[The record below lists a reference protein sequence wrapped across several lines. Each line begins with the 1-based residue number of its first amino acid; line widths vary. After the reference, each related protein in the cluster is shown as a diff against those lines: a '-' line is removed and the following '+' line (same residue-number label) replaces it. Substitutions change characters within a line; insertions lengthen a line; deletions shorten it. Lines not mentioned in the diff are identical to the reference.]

1 MRLKVNFIQH
11 YKGITERFIDDN
23 TINPNEIAL
32 YHALF
37 SIWNQLGFQDE
48 FTIYRDQL
56 KIMAGIS
63 SNNTYSKTLQSL
75 HNKGYIKYTPSQN
88 WHKGSKVM
96 LLKIDTNGDTND
108 DTNDDTIADTND
120 DTNGGQH
127 AIPMVIPMV
136 IPMDDTYHKHINKE
150 TLNPETLKTPSNL
163 QTPKE
168 DGLGNG
174 IYFCKDGR
182 TFDLNNINYSKW
194 RDNDGFEFLQSIGK
208 IVGLKGTNL
217 PGLHDAVK
225 HLIETDHKIG
235 DLKKFFITMLTNHLK
250 DCGL

>member
-1 MRLKVNFIQH
+1 MRQKVNFIQH

-108 DTNDDTIADTND
+108 DTNGDTIADTND

-127 AIPMVIPMV
+127 AIPMVIPM
-136 IPMDDTYHKHINKE
+136 DDTYHKHINKE
-150 TLNPETLKTPSNL
+150 TSNPETLKTPSNP

-168 DGLGNG
+168 DESGNG

-182 TFDLNNINYSKW
+182 QLDLNNIKSSKW
-194 RDNDGFEFLQSIGK
+194 KDNDGFEFLKSIGQ
-208 IVGLKGTNL
+208 IVGLNGTDL
-217 PGLHDAVK
+217 PGFHDAVK

-235 DLKKFFITMLTNHLK
+235 DHKKFFIKMLTNHLK

>member
-1 MRLKVNFIQH
+1 MRQKVNFIQH

-108 DTNDDTIADTND
+108 DTNGDTIADTND

-127 AIPMVIPMV
+127 AIPMVIPM
-136 IPMDDTYHKHINKE
+136 DDTYHKHINKE
-150 TLNPETLKTPSNL
+150 TSNPETLKTPSNP

-168 DGLGNG
+168 DESGNG

-182 TFDLNNINYSKW
+182 QLDLNNIKSSKW
-194 RDNDGFEFLQSIGK
+194 RDNDGFEFLKSIGQ
-208 IVGLKGTNL
+208 IVGLNGTDL
-217 PGLHDAVK
+217 PGFHDAVK

-235 DLKKFFITMLTNHLK
+235 DHKKFFIKMITNHLK

>member
-1 MRLKVNFIQH
+1 MRQKVNFIQH

-108 DTNDDTIADTND
+108 DTIADTIADTND

-127 AIPMVIPMV
+127 AIPMVIPM
-136 IPMDDTYHKHINKE
+136 DDTYHKHINKE
-150 TLNPETLKTPSNL
+150 TSNPETLKTPSNP

-168 DGLGNG
+168 DESGNG

-182 TFDLNNINYSKW
+182 QLDLNNIKSSKW
-194 RDNDGFEFLQSIGK
+194 RDNDGFEFLKSIGQ
-208 IVGLKGTNL
+208 IVGLNGTDL
-217 PGLHDAVK
+217 PGFHDAVK

-235 DLKKFFITMLTNHLK
+235 DHKKFFIKMITNHLK

>member
-108 DTNDDTIADTND
+108 DTN
-120 DTNGGQH
+120 GGQH

-150 TLNPETLKTPSNL
+150 TSKHKNIKTP
-163 QTPKE
+163 QTSKE
-168 DGLGNG
+168 DGSWNE

>member
-1 MRLKVNFIQH
+1 
-11 YKGITERFIDDN
+11 
-23 TINPNEIAL
+23 
-32 YHALF
+32 
-37 SIWNQLGFQDE
+37 
-48 FTIYRDQL
+48 
-56 KIMAGIS
+56 
-63 SNNTYSKTLQSL
+63 
-75 HNKGYIKYTPSQN
+75 
-88 WHKGSKVM
+88 
-96 LLKIDTNGDTND
+96 

-182 TFDLNNINYSKW
+182 QLDLNNIKSSKW
-194 RDNDGFEFLQSIGK
+194 KDNDGFEFLKSIGQ
-208 IVGLKGTNL
+208 IVGLNGTDL
-217 PGLHDAVK
+217 PGFHDAVK

-235 DLKKFFITMLTNHLK
+235 DHKKFFIKMLTNHLK